1 MIDIRPILR
10 ITGALLA
17 ALGCAMFLPALID
30 IVYLSS
36 DWQVFV
42 LSGIL
47 TLLAGSC
54 CWLMGHGANATL
66 SVREA
71 FLMTVIAWVALTAF
85 GALPIFFSGVVP
97 GFTDAFFESMSGL
110 TTTGATVITGLEF
123 TPPGILFWRSL
134 QQWLGGLGI
143 IVMAVAVLPMLQ
155 VGGMQ
160 IFKTEAFETTDKIL
174 PRASQISGSMTL
186 VYTIFTVLCLF
197 SYWAAG
203 MSVFDAMLHAMTTV
217 ATGGF
222 SSKDGSIGAFD
233 SAGIDTI
240 ATIFMIAG
248 SLPFLLYVQAFQ
260 GNPKPLWR
268 DSQVRFFS
276 GLLII
281 LILIVWFQQH
291 QYGVNVGLAG
301 LQYAAFNVVSILTG
315 TGYATADYD
324 NWGPLMVGLF
334 MAMMMIGGC
343 AGSTACGIK
352 IFRVQVVLGTMF
364 NHAKQILSPSRVIM
378 RRYNGRPL
386 PEHVIAAVMSFF
398 VLYSTTIAALTVA
411 LSLTGLDDLT
421 AISGAISAVANVGPG
436 LGPVIGPT
444 GNFQSL
450 NDPAKWLLAFGML
463 AGRLELL
470 TILVLFVPRFWRG

>member
-1 MIDIRPILR
+1 MIDARPILL
-10 ITGALLA
+10 ITGALLL

-30 IVYLSS
+30 VVYQSE
-36 DWQVFV
+36 DWKVFV
-42 LSGIL
+42 FSALL
-47 TLLAGSC
+47 TLFSGSC
-54 CWLMGHGANATL
+54 LWTMGRGSSGALT
-66 SVREA
+66 VREA
-71 FLMTVIAWVALTAF
+71 FLMTVIAWLALTTF
-85 GALPIFFSGVVP
+85 GALPIYFSGVVP
-97 GFTDAFFESMSGL
+97 SFTDAFFESMSGL

-174 PRASQISGSMTL
+174 PRASQISGSMTM
-186 VYTIFTVLCLF
+186 VYTVFTILCLF
-197 SYWAAG
+197 CYWGAG
-203 MSVFDAMLHAMTTV
+203 MSIFDALVHSMTTV

-222 SSKDGSIGAFD
+222 SSKDASIGAFD
-233 SAGIDTI
+233 SPSIDTI

-248 SLPFLLYVQAFQ
+248 SLPFLLYVQAVQ

-268 DSQVRFFS
+268 DSQVRFFAA
-276 GLLII
+276 LVVIFVLV
-281 LILIVWFQQH
+281 VWLQQH
-291 QYGVNVGLAG
+291 QRGVNEGLVG

-364 NHAKQILSPSRVIM
+364 SHAKQILSPNRIVM

-398 VLYSTTIAALTVA
+398 VLYSTTIAALTLG
-411 LSLTGLDDLT
+411 LSFTGLDNLT

-436 LGPVIGPT
+436 LGPIIGPT
-444 GNFQSL
+444 GNFESI